1 MLSMP
6 SGEVENFGR
15 RILRGLDFKKRETAF
30 RTLLTTAGT
39 SGTASGRG
47 AIWIIGSE
55 LFDNIFLLRLWK
67 R

>member
-6 SGEVENFGR
+6 SGEVEKFGR
-15 RILRGLDFKKRETAF
+15 RVRGLDFNKREMVF
-30 RTLLTTAGT
+30 RTLLIKAGA

-55 LFDNIFLLRLWK
+55 LCL
-67 R
+67 